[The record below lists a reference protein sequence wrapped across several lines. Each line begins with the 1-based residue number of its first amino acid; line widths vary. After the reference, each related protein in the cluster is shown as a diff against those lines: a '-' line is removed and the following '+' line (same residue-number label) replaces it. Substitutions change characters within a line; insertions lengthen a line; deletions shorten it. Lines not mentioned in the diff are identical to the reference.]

1 MASRQQ
7 FKEDRAEAAAKLAA
21 KDIGDINRTNE
32 RDEGYDLHDEA
43 NFKQARAEAAAKL
56 AAKDLEDANRLRD
69 NTFNTWKEQHQHDE
83 NKPGVI
89 GSMFRA
95 AKEAVV
101 GKPHHEEVYAK
112 ETKMGEY
119 SDYATQKARETKQ
132 KAGEYTDY
140 AAQKAK
146 ETKDYAAEKA
156 KNAKDTTVQKAGEYK
171 DYTAEKAKN
180 AKDTTVQKAGEYKDY
195 TAEKA
200 IEGKDSAVGKLGE
213 LKESAADAA
222 KRAMGFFTGGNKDQ
236 TRVNLLTLLIL
247 FNDHLI
253 AIYIFVKL
261 HVTVVQEEEEETR
274 RSMQEVRVQ
283 DKDYGTGRGTGEK
296 LVIKMEESRP
306 GAVADAL
313 KAANRAMD
321 GDMEEE
327 GVLHVERRREKM

>member
-171 DYTAEKAKN
+171 DYTAEKA
-180 AKDTTVQKAGEYKDY
+180 
-195 TAEKA
+195 

-236 TRVNLLTLLIL
+236 TR
-247 FNDHLI
+247 
-253 AIYIFVKL
+253 
-261 HVTVVQEEEEETR
+261 EEEEETR

-283 DKDYGTGRGTGEK
+283 DKEYGTGRGTGEK

>member
-236 TRVNLLTLLIL
+236 TR
-247 FNDHLI
+247 
-253 AIYIFVKL
+253 L

-283 DKDYGTGRGTGEK
+283 DKEYGTGRGTGEK